1 MNQLYEDDRNKKYI
15 EARNKLLEAMNDIEQ
30 LLPCERER
38 LFQEMMRI
46 KMFNDYVKNNHGM
59 R

>member
-1 MNQLYEDDRNKKYI
+1 MNQPYEDDRNKKYI

-38 LFQEMMRI
+38 LIQEMMQI
-46 KMFNDYVKNNHGM
+46 KAINDYLKNNYGM